1 MTDLLTFQAAK
12 LDKSQTDRTLS
23 GIMYL
28 SPEFD
33 PSICKGA
40 TIGCK
45 ASCLINSGRM
55 KMQSAID
62 ARNYRT
68 DLLINNKTAFD
79 AILIGEITKAIHKAT
94 KQGKTLA
101 LRLNGTSDVFFGH
114 IYKLFPTVQFYEYT
128 KLKKHAKLL
137 QAYDNV
143 HITFSRSEVTKVSTI
158 NSLMNRGINVAVV
171 FTKEVPTFYQGIPV
185 IDGDK
190 HDRRFEDEKGRII
203 GLKLKG
209 TKISKGHAINTG
221 FSVTE
226 TVGV

>member
-12 LDKSQTDRTLS
+12 LDKSQTDDTLS

-40 TIGCK
+40 TMGCK

-62 ARNYRT
+62 ARTYRT
-68 DLLINNKTAFD
+68 DLLVNNKLAFD
-79 AILIGEITKAIHKAT
+79 SILIGEITKALHKAE

-114 IYKLFPTVQFYEYT
+114 IYKMFPTVQFYEYT
-128 KLKKHAKLL
+128 KLKKHATML
-137 QAYDNV
+137 QTYANV

-158 NSLMNRGINVAVV
+158 NSLIGKGVNVAVV
-171 FTKEVPTFYQGIPV
+171 FTSQVPKMYKGLPV

-190 HDRRFEDEKGRII
+190 HDRRFEDETGRII

-209 TKISKGHAINTG
+209 TKESKQHAITSG
-221 FSVTE
+221 FSI
-226 TVGV
+226 